1 MRDPLSPYL
10 FILVMKILSC
20 LISRAKEGVFFEGFQ
35 VKERHDVG
43 LEVSHLFFANDN
55 LIFCDASKENLVYLS

>member
-1 MRDPLSPYL
+1 
-10 FILVMKILSC
+10 MKILSC
-20 LISRAKEGVFFEGFQ
+20 LISKANEGVFFEGFQ